1 MKNISE
7 KEFMTLKKTHQ
18 FYKLEM
24 EFDVPLKEE
33 LQFFGTEIGNDVL
46 VVTIFNAD
54 ICSSFHKVKNAEIGQ
69 WNGKYVVIE
78 KEASEVSMPPKSEVI
93 ETPSIKNS
101 LDDLID
107 EAIGG
112 AVADTTI
119 KVSVVPTPT
128 TPSDVKEEPKL
139 VEKQVVEK
147 PIEKTEVV
155 EEKKVQKPQEAQ
167 VTGSPMITKG
177 KQTETKPADKK
188 QSVINFKLN
197 EPAPK
202 KPVEKPVEKK
212 QQEQQ
217 KTSAN
222 VNLAETIKKAKKE
235 KYDPWSGS
243 GW

>member
-7 KEFMTLKKTHQ
+7 KEFMGLKKTHH

-24 EFDVPLKEE
+24 EFNVPLKEE

-46 VVTIFNAD
+46 VITVFNAD
-54 ICSSFHKVKNAEIGQ
+54 ICTSIHKVENAEIGHC
-69 WNGKYVVIE
+69 NGKFIVIE
-78 KEASEVSMPPKSEVI
+78 KDASQVSVSPSEVEVI
-93 ETPSIKNS
+93 ENASGKKDN

-119 KVSVVPTPT
+119 KVSVVPPT
-128 TPSDVKEEPKL
+128 TPSDAKEEPKP
-139 VEKQVVEK
+139 VEKQV
-147 PIEKTEVV
+147 EKTEAVV
-155 EEKKVQKPQEAQ
+155 AEEKKVQPQEVK
-167 VTGSPMITKG
+167 VTGSPIITKG
-177 KQTETKPADKK
+177 KQPEAKPADKK
-188 QSVINFKLN
+188 QQVINFKLA

-212 QQEQQ
+212 QEKQ
-217 KTSAN
+217 KTSTK
-222 VNLAETIKKAKKE
+222 VDLAETINKAKKE

>member
-7 KEFMTLKKTHQ
+7 KEFESLKKTHH
-18 FYKLEM
+18 FFKLEM
-24 EFDVPLKEE
+24 GFNVPLKEE
-33 LQFFGTEIGNDVL
+33 LQFFGTEIGVDVL
-46 VVTIFNAD
+46 IVTIFNAD
-54 ICSSFHKVKNAEIGQ
+54 ICTSIYKVQNAEIGQ
-69 WNGKYVVIE
+69 YDGKFVVIE
-78 KEASEVSMPPKSEVI
+78 REASQVSEISQPEVI
-93 ETPSIKNS
+93 ENASSKNN

-119 KVSVVPTPT
+119 KVSVAPPSPTP
-128 TPSDVKEEPKL
+128 SKEEPKL

-147 PIEKTEVV
+147 TEVVV
-155 EEKKVQKPQEAQ
+155 EEKKQQKAQEAQ
-167 VTGSPMITKG
+167 ATGSPIITKG
-177 KQTETKPADKK
+177 KQPETKPTEKK
-188 QSVINFKLN
+188 QSVINFKLS

-212 QQEQQ
+212 KEQQ
-217 KTSAN
+217 KASTK
-222 VNLAETIKKAKKE
+222 VDLTETISKAKKE

>member
-7 KEFMTLKKTHQ
+7 KEFESLKKTHH
-18 FYKLEM
+18 FFKLEM
-24 EFDVPLKEE
+24 GFNVPLKEE
-33 LQFFGTEIGNDVL
+33 LQFFGTEIGDDVL
-46 VVTIFNAD
+46 IVTIFNAD
-54 ICSSFHKVKNAEIGQ
+54 ICTSIYKVQNAEIGQ
-69 WNGKYVVIE
+69 YDGKFVVIE
-78 KEASEVSMPPKSEVI
+78 REASEISMSPHTGV
-93 ETPSIKNS
+93 TNSIKNS

-119 KVSVVPTPT
+119 KVSVETPPQ
-128 TPSDVKEEPKL
+128 TPGDAKEEPKS
-139 VEKQVVEK
+139 VEKQV
-147 PIEKTEVV
+147 EKTEAVV
-155 EEKKVQKPQEAQ
+155 AEEKKVQPQEVK
-167 VTGSPMITKG
+167 VTGSPIITKG
-177 KQTETKPADKK
+177 KQPEAKPADKK
-188 QSVINFKLN
+188 QQVINFKLA